1 MKNILA
7 ENLLRFGVK
16 NLNDDNVHTLKHTSL
31 ILNEYVNSTVEL
43 KDHPD
48 VLEMKKIITAG
59 IKSLK
64 YDLIEAANK
73 TYEYGGTDLYLYSPG
88 EAVKAGDNIATN
100 YSRVIR
106 LFTIGSSTYGMPCW
120 VELPPVWYSMD
131 LNTKVVAKGQFVMA
145 DANPRKLPTPGPI
158 SNRDYD
164 NTDSKWRNAG
174 LSMSNTT
181 AVMEFANKFAA
192 ANAKMWNGFYVRN
205 KETLDQQKGPAPL
218 QKIFDVLAAGQ
229 SGTTPTPTTPV
240 KKP

>member
-48 VLEMKKIITAG
+48 VKAMRNIITAD
-59 IKSLK
+59 IKALK
-64 YDLIEAANK
+64 YDLVDAANRN
-73 TYEYGGTDLYLYSPG
+73 YEYGGTDLYIYSPG
-88 EAVKAGDNIATN
+88 EAKQAGDHVAIN
-100 YSRVIR
+100 YTRSLR

-120 VELPPVWYSMD
+120 VELPMVWYSMD
-131 LNTKVVAKGQFVMA
+131 LNTKVVAKGQFVTG
-145 DANPRKLPTPGPI
+145 DAKPTKLPTPGPI

-164 NTDSKWRNAG
+164 NTDLQWRNAG
-174 LSMSNTT
+174 MSMSNTT
-181 AVMEFANKFAA
+181 AVMEFADKFAA
-192 ANAKMWNGFYVRN
+192 ANANMWNGFYVRN
-205 KETLDQQKGPAPL
+205 KENLDQQKGPAPL
-218 QKIFDVLAAGQ
+218 QKIFDVLAAGG
-229 SGTTPTPTTPV
+229 GTTPTPTTPV